1 MKSSIYYISFTIIL
15 ACNSQKE
22 GESNLP
28 TLAITMDTVMIDPGQ
43 EILFLNAGL
52 RQSAL
57 SEDKKYLYNVNS
69 KENSIEQINLNTLA
83 FEKKHPFEKEG
94 PNGVGNGLSSFSLID
109 AGKLFINSNSNESIF
124 NWQGKKL
131 ESLKLFDMGM
141 EQGLLDEGDSPYK
154 FISLP
159 RDGIK
164 FACLIFNWEK
174 KSAVFAMIDREKKT
188 FKKMDIPG
196 IEKAKNFEIIHSGEK
211 TSIFFGANRY
221 LVKEGGKVI
230 LGTSVSSELYVLDET
245 VDTLQ
250 HINFNSQLTPNEKS
264 GTYPAKIGDM
274 AQFEIYF
281 QKIQEDI
288 SFLAPVWD
296 EKKQVFYRFSYQM
309 KFDENAKVEEGQP
322 FAPPKEA
329 DVYLSILDKDLNLIA
344 EGPFQTLDSYPGF
357 HFGKDGKL
365 WVFEN
370 IEDEMGFVRL
380 DITW

>member
-1 MKSSIYYISFTIIL
+1 MKFSIYYISFTIIL

-22 GESNLP
+22 GESDQPSLE
-28 TLAITMDTVMIDPGQ
+28 ISMDTVMIDPGQ

-141 EQGLLDEGDSPYK
+141 EQGLLEEGDSPYK
-154 FISLP
+154 FISVS
-159 RDGIK
+159 RDGLK

-174 KSAVFAMIDREKKT
+174 KNASFALIERENNN
-188 FKKMDIPG
+188 FKKMATPSLG
-196 IEKAKNFEIIHSGEK
+196 NAKNFEIMHRGDEG
-211 TSIFFGANRY
+211 SIFLSASRY

-250 HINFNSQLTPNEKS
+250 NITFNSQLTPNEKS
-264 GTYPAKIGDM
+264 GTYPSEVGDM
-274 AQFEIYF
+274 AQFKSYF

-288 SFLAPVWD
+288 SFFTPVWD
-296 EKKQVFYRFSYQM
+296 EKKKVFYRFSYQM
-309 KFDENAKVEEGQP
+309 KFDENAAVQEGQLFEP
-322 FAPPKEA
+322 VKGA
-329 DVYLSILDKDLNLIA
+329 DVYLSVLDKDLKLIA
-344 EGPFQTLDSYPGF
+344 EGLLATLNGHPNF
-357 HFGKDGKL
+357 HFAKGGKL

-370 IEDEMGFVRL
+370 IEDEMGFVRM
-380 DITW
+380 DISW